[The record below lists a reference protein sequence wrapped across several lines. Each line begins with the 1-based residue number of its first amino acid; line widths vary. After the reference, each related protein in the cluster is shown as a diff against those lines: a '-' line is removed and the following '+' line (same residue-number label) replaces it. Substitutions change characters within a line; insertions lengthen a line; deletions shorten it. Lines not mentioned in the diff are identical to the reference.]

1 MEEMIK
7 QWEVFHQSI
16 ETRIDERV
24 IRHVDDK
31 LTAALQD
38 PRYVRPDYCEISV
51 LDHEKECAWHAR
63 CDGRGYMC
71 RMRDAHR

>member
-1 MEEMIK
+1 MSTMEEMIK

-31 LTAALQD
+31 LTFALQD
-38 PRYVRPDYCEISV
+38 PSCVPFPLALICFYT
-51 LDHEKECAWHAR
+51 
-63 CDGRGYMC
+63 RGST
-71 RMRDAHR
+71 

>member
-31 LTAALQD
+31 LTIALQD
-38 PRYVRPDYCEISV
+38 PSFVPPLLPSFVFIHAGRHT
-51 LDHEKECAWHAR
+51 DHEHIWR
-63 CDGRGYMC
+63 GRLRGVC
-71 RMRDAHR
+71 LGEG